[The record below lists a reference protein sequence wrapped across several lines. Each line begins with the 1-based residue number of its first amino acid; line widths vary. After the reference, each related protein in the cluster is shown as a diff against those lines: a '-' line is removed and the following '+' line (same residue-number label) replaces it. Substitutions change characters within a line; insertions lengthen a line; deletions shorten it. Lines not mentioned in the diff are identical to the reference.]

1 MEPTTNPET
10 SEPSSLHARI
20 LLLAAHQP
28 AKIFFGVG
36 AAGIAVLFFAFRLQR
51 MLGNTPYNSQSSLER
66 GVRMMAGMFSTMVPY
81 FLFYALIYWLLHRFD
96 RPTSP
101 RLNVVHILLTVA
113 GYGGILLYSGWQS
126 MSGHKFYTT
135 MLEDNPSDILF
146 AILFFLIWIV
156 FIVNVVAALLKK
168 RIDW

>member
-1 MEPTTNPET
+1 M
-10 SEPSSLHARI
+10 
-20 LLLAAHQP
+20 LLLATHQP
-28 AKIFFGVG
+28 AKIFFWVA

-51 MLGNTPYNSQSSLER
+51 MLGNTPYSSQSSLER
-66 GVRMMAGMFSTMVPY
+66 GVRMMAGIFSTMAPH

-101 RLNVVHILLTVA
+101 RLNVLHILLTAA
-113 GYGGILLYSGWQS
+113 GYGGILLYSGWQTW
-126 MSGHKFYTT
+126 SGKKFYTT